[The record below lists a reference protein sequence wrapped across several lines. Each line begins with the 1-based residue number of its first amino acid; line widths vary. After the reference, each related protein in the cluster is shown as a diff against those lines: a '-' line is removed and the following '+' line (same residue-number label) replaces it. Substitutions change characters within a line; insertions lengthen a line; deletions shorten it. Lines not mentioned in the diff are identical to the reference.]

1 MFPGG
6 GFYTVAELATLRRIL
21 IKLRCE
27 DIDDFDASVQEWT
40 RGAYVR
46 LSDEQCRFFGI
57 SMKQAIC

>member
-1 MFPGG
+1 MSPGG
-6 GFYTVAELATLRRIL
+6 GFHTVAELATLRRIL

-46 LSDEQCRFFGI
+46 LSDERAGFSG
-57 SMKQAIC
+57 SA